1 MNPPASP
8 VVAVVS
14 FVVLTSRFPAHR
26 RRISRITPLA
36 LRPSPAG
43 KRGGEKP
50 RPEKPRDE
58 KADAVSASALERE
71 PAARARSR
79 DSPRLGRASVVT
91 PRFWDKAATRAEET
105 LGTLSPGSRRRLSTL
120 ASAGTG
126 AGDENHLAS
135 ALGFG
140 VSVNIA
146 HGDETRKR
154 RSGADENAP
163 SACLSAERKDKR
175 RRGGDLALT
184 VPDLLVPSGVDTPL
198 ASPHLGDLP
207 SAVGDGAGAR
217 SPRRSPRGKDGAR
230 VRGGDSRGAKKPVGR
245 PTATDALAPRAAGGP
260 VKKRRPPRLQIVSDN
275 ASPLLDAD
283 LGTPLLAMSGA
294 GGHVVGDVPG
304 LRGSLSA
311 RGSGGMTL
319 RKAVLERWAGI
330 PTPREQDLALTPND
344 VNVALSPT
352 QFLSTPR

>member
-8 VVAVVS
+8 VVAAVS

-126 AGDENHLAS
+126 AGDE
-135 ALGFG
+135 
-140 VSVNIA
+140 
-146 HGDETRKR
+146 TRKR

-230 VRGGDSRGAKKPVGR
+230 VRGGASRGAKKPVGR